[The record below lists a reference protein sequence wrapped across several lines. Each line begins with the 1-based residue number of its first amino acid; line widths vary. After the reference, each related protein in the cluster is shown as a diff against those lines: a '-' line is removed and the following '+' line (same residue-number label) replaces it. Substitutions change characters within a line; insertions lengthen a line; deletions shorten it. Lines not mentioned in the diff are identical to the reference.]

1 MPSRWTPGYSSPITL
16 QLVGP
21 QSWTEVPALL
31 CYEASDPF
39 AVRIAFGDVGDDSG
53 AVSSEDGGIAWLV
66 SRELMQSGLD
76 RPSGDGDVRIWPAHG
91 ATDVLFLHLRAPS
104 GEALFE
110 LSRATVTAFLRQDRG
125 ARAVGIGERPAGH
138 RRRAARAAVERRNG
152 LDRSLTWAF
161 AHRTPRWR
169 PPCLDPL
176 RTSVRVLHATRT
188 WLSW

>member
-39 AVRIAFGDVGDDSG
+39 AVRISFGDVGDDGG
-53 AVSSEDGGIAWLV
+53 AVGTDDGGIAWLV

-76 RPSGDGDVRIWPAHG
+76 EPTGDGDVRIWPARG

-110 LSRATVTAFLRQDRG
+110 LSRATVTAFLRQTEVLVPSGSESALLDIDDELH
-125 ARAVGIGERPAGH
+125 VLLS
-138 RRRAARAAVERRNG
+138 NG
-152 LDRSLTWAF
+152 GTDSTGR
-161 AHRTPRWR
+161 
-169 PPCLDPL
+169 
-176 RTSVRVLHATRT
+176 
-188 WLSW
+188 